1 MIKSY
6 LQRARIMLV
15 DNDKKF
21 LEVSSIIIENSGFF
35 IVTATSDTLSS
46 VLKKVKSEDP
56 SIILIGAM
64 EDTDESWETLDLL
77 RRESKASIILYTSV
91 DTESTVFKALEHG
104 ISGYLLRNQ
113 TSYLEL
119 VEGLK
124 RVISGGVA
132 FSEPIART
140 IVQSFY
146 KNSDSPLSRRETQV
160 LNLVSKGNTA
170 SEIAQEL
177 FISKGTAKTH
187 IRNIYKTL
195 NVTSKSEALH
205 VAASLRLI

>member
-6 LQRARIMLV
+6 SQRARIMLV
-15 DNDKKF
+15 DHDKRF
-21 LEVSSIIIENSGFF
+21 LEVASIIIENSGFF
-35 IVTATSDTLSS
+35 MVTAISDTLSS

-56 SIILIGAM
+56 TIILVGGL
-64 EDTDESWETLDLL
+64 ENTDQSWETLELL
-77 RRESKASIILYTSV
+77 RRESKAAIILYTTF
-91 DTESTVFKALEHG
+91 DMESTVFKALELG
-104 ISGYLLRNQ
+104 ISGYLLKNQ

-124 RVISGGVA
+124 RVTSGGVA
-132 FSEPIART
+132 FSEPIARM
-140 IVQSFY
+140 IVQSFC

-205 VAASLRLI
+205 VATSLRLI